1 MATTLT
7 EGFDPLSEA
16 LNGSALAPG
25 DEGWDLGRQAFNLLL
40 DQRPAAIVQAR
51 DQNDVARA
59 VRFAREHGLRVAAQS
74 TGHNAAPLGDLG
86 DTLLL
91 RTEAMNGAELDTA
104 GRRARVQAGARWSD
118 VVPAASEHGLA
129 ALHGSSPTVGIVGY
143 SLGGGMGW
151 YARKHG
157 LQTNCVTAIELVTA
171 DGEPRRV
178 DRENDPDL
186 FWALRGGGGSFGVVT
201 ALEFALFPVE
211 QLYAGALFF
220 PYERASEILHAWH
233 EWAAAGLPE
242 EVTSVGRVLQFP
254 PMEEI
259 PEPLR
264 GNSYTVVEAA
274 FLGSE
279 ADGVELMRPLREL
292 GPGMDT
298 FGMVPPVGLSELH
311 MDPPD
316 PVPYLSQTQNVDDL
330 PAKAIDD
337 LVAAAATPDSVLLS
351 CELRDLGGALARS
364 NGDHGA
370 RDTLGGAFT
379 MFAVGAV
386 MEPAMAAPLQAQL
399 EAVTGALAPHEIGRY
414 ANFVEQSIDT
424 RSLFTDDVYR
434 RLQAVKAEYDP
445 DDLIRANHPIR
456 A

>member
-1 MATTLT
+1 MTTTVGVDALRGT
-7 EGFDPLSEA
+7 
-16 LNGSALAPG
+16 LNGSVVAPG
-25 DEGWDLGRQAFNLLL
+25 DESWDPARQAFNLLV

-51 DQNDVARA
+51 DGDDVARA
-59 VRFAREHGLRVAAQS
+59 VRFAGENGLRVSVQC
-74 TGHNAAPLGDLG
+74 TGHNAAPLGDLAG
-86 DTLLL
+86 TLLL
-91 RTEAMNGAELDTA
+91 RTEAMNGAEIDAET
-104 GRRARVQAGARWSD
+104 RRARVQAGARWRD

-143 SLGGGMGW
+143 TLGGGMGW

-171 DGEPRRV
+171 DGQSRRV
-178 DRENDPDL
+178 DREHEPEL
-186 FWALRGGGGSFGVVT
+186 FWALRGGGGCFGAVT

-211 QLYAGALFF
+211 QLYAGAMFF
-220 PYERASEILHAWH
+220 PYQSASEILHAWH
-233 EWAAAGLPE
+233 EWAAAGLPD
-242 EVTSVGRVLQFP
+242 EVTSVGRVIRFP
-254 PMEEI
+254 PFEDI

-264 GNSYTVVEAA
+264 GNSFTVVEAA

-279 ADGVELMRPLREL
+279 ADGIELVRPLREL

-316 PVPYLSQTQNVDDL
+316 PVPYLSQTQNVGDL

-337 LVAAAATPDSVLLS
+337 LVAVAATPDSMLIS
-351 CELRDLGGALARS
+351 CELRHLGGALARS

-370 RDTLGGAFT
+370 RDTLDGAFT

-386 MEPAMAAPLQAQL
+386 MEPAMAAPLESQL
-399 EAVTGALAPHEIGRY
+399 EAVAGSLAPHEVCRY
-414 ANFVEQSIDT
+414 ANFVERATDT
-424 RSLFTDDVYR
+424 RSFFDDDAYR
-434 RLQAVKAEYDP
+434 RLQAVKAKYDP
-445 DDLIRANHPIR
+445 DDRIQANHPIR